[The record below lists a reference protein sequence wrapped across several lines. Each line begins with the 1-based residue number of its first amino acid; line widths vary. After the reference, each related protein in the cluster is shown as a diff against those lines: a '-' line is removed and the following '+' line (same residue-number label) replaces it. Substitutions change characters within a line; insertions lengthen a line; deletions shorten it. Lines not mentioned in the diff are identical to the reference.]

1 MQRQSPAHSNFL
13 TAVSFILRR
22 HASHVTLLISHAAD
36 MAPRRRSTRKA
47 TATTTTREPSQQ
59 PSEASALS
67 DVPQTN
73 DKDSCPFCSRSESR
87 LQEGEKDTWIQCD
100 KCKTWFH
107 WRCIGQGDDYE
118 ALQKWH
124 VDLSCTRIVK
134 VNCLLGTVNHV
145 ATPILP

>member
-13 TAVSFILRR
+13 TVVSFILRR
-22 HASHVTLLISHAAD
+22 HASHVTLLISHAAG

-47 TATTTTREPSQQ
+47 TTTTTTREPSQQ
-59 PSEASALS
+59 PSEASVLS
-67 DVPQTN
+67 DVPQTK
-73 DKDSCPFCSRSESR
+73 DKDSCPFCSKSEFR

-107 WRCIGQGDDYE
+107 CRCIGQGDDYE
-118 ALQKWH
+118 ALHKWH
-124 VDLSCTRIVK
+124 VGLLCTPAVK
-134 VNCLLGTVNHV
+134 VNRPLGTVNYV